1 MKPQELGDHQQE
13 ACLCWQGSK
22 PVLQGRR
29 GRSPGIQDSEP
40 SPGPWGQ
47 PGGPPSPPS
56 LHTGWGALRH
66 RPRSPAS
73 PGPRPR
79 SSLRPRS
86 LRAGP
91 GRTCL
96 SPAEKGC
103 LGTPRSL
110 SPAACP
116 QHSRPPGPAFLLSH
130 RPVHG
135 RTGQTGQGLAEMPSR
150 TSSVP
155 RVPPWDAGLQSAA
168 ARHPVSAGGPARTS
182 LGGTLA
188 AVDSHICLALELCD
202 CLPPQPDLPMA
213 LSSRAEASFKPPSS
227 LHGPRFLAGSRQSP
241 TERPLLQSLSLP
253 RAEIHPSAH

>member
-1 MKPQELGDHQQE
+1 MTISKRRVCAGRDPSRCFRGAVGGPQGFRT
-13 ACLCWQGSK
+13 
-22 PVLQGRR
+22 V
-29 GRSPGIQDSEP
+29 SPP
-40 SPGPWGQ
+40 PGPGD
-47 PGGPPSPPS
+47 SPVVLP
-56 LHTGWGALRH
+56 LLPHFTRARGTLRH
-66 RPRSPAS
+66 CPRSPAS

-188 AVDSHICLALELCD
+188 AVDSHICLTLELCD